1 MERKKDKL
9 KDIMLLFLTTIKA
22 APLTHVYIVEF
33 SIRSH
38 RGLAWHKKT
47 SDVGSQYRCGRV
59 GRGIQLPASPQ
70 PHPQPPFNPLTHKRY
85 QLQHPKLAFFVFST
99 RA

>member
-47 SDVGSQYRCGRV
+47 SDVGSQYRCGQV
-59 GRGIQLPASPQ
+59 GRGIRPPSIVRNLLP
-70 PHPQPPFNPLTHKRY
+70 T
-85 QLQHPKLAFFVFST
+85 HPKSV
-99 RA
+99 